1 MRDYSKAA
9 RRRGAAL
16 VEFALVFPIV
26 MLFIGALL
34 EFSRVSML
42 RHSADT
48 AAYEGARVGVVVG
61 AKKQAIV
68 GAADSLLASAQLKKW
83 TVTVAPDS
91 INESTPFVRV
101 RVDIPVAEN
110 SWVSP
115 FFFTEHTVTSTV
127 TLVTERPTAVQL
139 SGLSEM
145 SGGGGALGVNALG
158 IGL

>member
-1 MRDYSKAA
+1 MRNNRILN
-9 RRRGAAL
+9 RRRGATL
-16 VEFALVFPIV
+16 IEFALVFPIV
-26 MLFIGALL
+26 MLFVGALL

-68 GAADSLLASAQLKKW
+68 DAANALLTSAQLKKW
-83 TVTVAPDS
+83 TVSVFPETIQENTA
-91 INESTPFVRV
+91 FVRV
-101 RVDIPVAEN
+101 QVDIPVAEN

-115 FFFTEHTVTSTV
+115 FLFTEHTVTSTV

-145 SGGGGALGVNALG
+145 NGGGGALGINALG

>member
-1 MRDYSKAA
+1 MCRDRHLE

-48 AAYEGARVGVVVG
+48 AAYEAARVGIVVG
-61 AKKQAIV
+61 AKRPAIV
-68 GAADSLLASAQLKKW
+68 AAANELLTSAQLKKW
-83 TVTVAPDS
+83 AVKVLPETIDE
-91 INESTPFVRV
+91 NTPFVQV

-115 FFFTEHTVTSTV
+115 FLFTQHTVTSTV

-145 SGGGGALGVNALG
+145 SGGGGALGINALG
-158 IGL
+158 LGL